1 MQDANCDHAGRR
13 GGPVSLALEE
23 GSRKPPAGCVWLAA
37 SPTYR
42 QSTDAQAP
50 ATHRDPE
57 RSRGWTGHPG
67 AAGVDIAGL
76 GLYARFASAVA
87 LPTMKH
93 QMTYSRKR
101 LGSILIIAT
110 VALGAREGFASA
122 RGGKILLGNNA
133 SALEQYAAREL
144 QRYLY
149 QVSGSLLEIEAAVP
163 GARLSGAVFVL
174 GRRESN
180 PLIAE
185 LADEGKL
192 QISAAHPGP
201 QGYVLKKVTATKAP
215 NHDEMMVI
223 AGSDETGCLY
233 GVYGLLQD
241 YYGIGFYLGGDVLP
255 DPRAGGRYFARP
267 QVAAEIAGRR

>member
-1 MQDANCDHAGRR
+1 
-13 GGPVSLALEE
+13 
-23 GSRKPPAGCVWLAA
+23 
-37 SPTYR
+37 
-42 QSTDAQAP
+42 
-50 ATHRDPE
+50 
-57 RSRGWTGHPG
+57 
-67 AAGVDIAGL
+67 
-76 GLYARFASAVA
+76 
-87 LPTMKH
+87 MKH
-93 QMTYSRKR
+93 QMTYWRKR
-101 LGSILIIAT
+101 LGSILVIAT
-110 VALGAREGFASA
+110 IALGAREGFAST
-122 RGGKILLGNNA
+122 RGGKILLARNA
-133 SALEQYAAREL
+133 SSMEQYAAREL

-192 QISAAHPGP
+192 QISPADPGP
-201 QGYVLKKVTATKAP
+201 QGYVLKKLTATSAP
-215 NHDEMMVI
+215 KHPEMMVI

-255 DPRAGGRYFARP
+255 DHKSPLKLPDIDERKKPAVAIRGFLPWTNFP
-267 QVAAEIAGRR
+267 QSATSYSWED